1 MSDLL
6 ARLLAERPWLLGD
19 GATGTNLFAAGLQT
33 GDAPELWNVEAP
45 DKILE
50 LHRSFISAGSDIILT
65 NSFGGT
71 ANRLKLHNAQDRVR
85 EINKR
90 AAELAAQAASEVDRP
105 VVVAGSMGPTGDL
118 YEPLGP
124 LTVENGAKAYHEQA
138 EALAEGGADVL
149 WIETISS
156 TEELT
161 AAVSG
166 AESTGLPMVC
176 TLSFDTNGRT
186 MMGLTPADLGR
197 LADELQPHPFGV
209 GGNCGTGPAELLAA
223 LVRLKESLGGKTVL
237 VAKSNCGIP
246 EYVEGKIRY
255 NGTPEL
261 MADYARLAL
270 DAGARIIGGCCGT
283 TAEHL
288 RFMRAA
294 MEAHEIGSPP
304 SVAEIVARL
313 GDVSRGGQ
321 SDEPAAG
328 GRRAR
333 GGRRRARE
341 QTRETTN

>member
-6 ARLLAERPWLLGD
+6 SRLLAERPWLMGD

-33 GDAPELWNVEAP
+33 GDAPELWNLEEP
-45 DKILE
+45 EKIMD
-50 LHRSFISAGSDIILT
+50 LHRGFIAAGSDIILT

-71 ANRLKLHNAQDRVR
+71 ANRLKLHDAQGRVR

-90 AAELAAQAASEVDRP
+90 AAELAAAAAAEVDRP
-105 VVVAGSMGPTGDL
+105 IVVAGSMGPTGDL

-124 LTVENGAKAYHEQA
+124 LTIESGAEAYREQA
-138 EALAEGGADVL
+138 QALAEGGADVL

-156 TEELT
+156 TEEMT
-161 AAVSG
+161 AAVTG
-166 AESTGLPMVC
+166 AKSADLPMVC

-197 LADELQPHPFGV
+197 LAEELDPHPFGV

-223 LVRLKESLGGKTVL
+223 LVRLQQAAKPGTIL

-246 EYVEGKIRY
+246 EYVDGKIRY
-255 NGTPEL
+255 NGTPKL

-270 DAGARIIGGCCGT
+270 DAGARIVGGCCGT
-283 TAEHL
+283 TPEHL
-288 RFMRAA
+288 EAMRAA
-294 MEAHEIGSPP
+294 MESHEIGSPP
-304 SVAEIVARL
+304 SVDEIIARL

-321 SDEPAAG
+321 SDESPGG
-328 GRRAR
+328 GRRGR

-341 QTRETTN
+341 QATESAD